1 MQEGSNLICPVG
13 LEQGYGSIVIQSGER
28 EDREFTSFIT
38 ELLSEIKTRSHG
50 ELGITLSLG
59 EQTEEVYKEWFEAG
73 AHRYLL
79 RIETSNPD
87 LYKKLHPEN
96 HSWERRL
103 QCLRNLKKIGYQ
115 SGTGIMTGLPFQ
127 TTEDLANDVIFF
139 YDEGIDML
147 GMGPFIPH
155 QETPF
160 ASYLSGYNGEEALEQ
175 ALKMISI
182 CGSRRET

>member
-1 MQEGSNLICPVG
+1 
-13 LEQGYGSIVIQSGER
+13 
-28 EDREFTSFIT
+28 
-38 ELLSEIKTRSHG
+38 
-50 ELGITLSLG
+50 
-59 EQTEEVYKEWFEAG
+59 
-73 AHRYLL
+73 
-79 RIETSNPD
+79 
-87 LYKKLHPEN
+87 
-96 HSWERRL
+96 
-103 QCLRNLKKIGYQ
+103 
-115 SGTGIMTGLPFQ
+115 MTGLPFQ

-182 CGSRRET
+182 CRISLRNVNIASTTALQALNPTGREMGLLAGANIIMPNITDTKYRENYKLYDGKPCLDENASLCRNCLENRISSIGETIGYKKWGDSPHFGMDK